1 VIAKLQSYV
10 SVDTSDETTYT
21 QADAIQMTNV
31 LAASSVTASLL
42 TTALQELQQ
51 EEEKENVPAQR
62 PAVRHFL
69 SIDKSL
75 FTNEGVKQKDE
86 TVIELL
92 YEGGLPFVSSADGK
106 RFATQT
112 ELSNHLDYLFKKRCV
127 WKELLLQNF
136 VSRIS
141 STNIMFFVLTLVLK
155 SRLEKSMERTEERGW
170 YIADAIWEG
179 EEVDVEMATE
189 LTEMTDSSAT
199 GNKTDD
205 DPNSFTFP
213 ADEARDRCV
222 ICGINFK
229 MTFDNENGMYVYTN
243 CREMKVLND
252 DAAEK
257 EFESMLVHVT
267 CWRGLGSPDV
277 LTADETLQDHEHY

>member
-1 VIAKLQSYV
+1 
-10 SVDTSDETTYT
+10 
-21 QADAIQMTNV
+21 
-31 LAASSVTASLL
+31 
-42 TTALQELQQ
+42 
-51 EEEKENVPAQR
+51 
-62 PAVRHFL
+62 
-69 SIDKSL
+69 
-75 FTNEGVKQKDE
+75 
-86 TVIELL
+86 
-92 YEGGLPFVSSADGK
+92 
-106 RFATQT
+106 
-112 ELSNHLDYLFKKRCV
+112 
-127 WKELLLQNF
+127 
-136 VSRIS
+136 
-141 STNIMFFVLTLVLK
+141 
-155 SRLEKSMERTEERGW
+155 MERTEERGW
-170 YIADAIWEG
+170 YLADAIWEG

-189 LTEMTDSSAT
+189 STEMADSSAT

-243 CREMKVLND
+243 CREIKVLND

-277 LTADETLQDHEHY
+277 LTADETLQDHEHF